1 MRLNRNKEEKVVIKE
16 SGLLTRDALLTK
28 QELKIEK
35 VDLDDGIFVY
45 VREMTGHERDIWER
59 SIYEIDKNN
68 KPINRL
74 EDFRAKLAVCTICDE
89 EGELLLTPKDVLQL
103 SKSIGASR
111 LEKIIDKAQ
120 DLNKVSQ
127 KDKEDLTKNSDADLV
142 GNSSS
147 DSVND

>member
-35 VDLDDGIFVY
+35 VDLGDGVHVY

-59 SIYEIDKNN
+59 SIYEFDKNN
-68 KPINRL
+68 KPVNRL
-74 EDFRAKLAVCTICDE
+74 EDFRAKLAVCTVCDE

-120 DLNKVSQ
+120 NLNKVSE
-127 KDKEDLTKNSDADLV
+127 KDKEDLTKNSEADLV